1 MAGPPDPVSWLLIEP
16 GWRVEGSDGEELG
29 RVEEVTGDQ
38 ETDIFDGLAVAGGI
52 MSRPR
57 YVPAEQVGA
66 IVEGT
71 VTLKLDRAAFDALSE
86 YREPAESERIEPDK
100 ASLLQRAE
108 SAVTSPP
115 VHGGRIPLLRRVL
128 LWFGRA
134 GRR

>member
-1 MAGPPDPVSWLLIEP
+1 LIEP

-29 RVEEVTGDQ
+29 RVEEVSGD
-38 ETDIFDGLAVAGGI
+38 EGADIFDGLAVAGGV

-57 YVPAEQVGA
+57 YVPAEQVAG
-66 IVEGT
+66 IVDGT
-71 VTLKLDRAAFDALSE
+71 VTLTLDREAFEQLTE
-86 YREPAESERIEPDK
+86 YREPPESERIEPDK